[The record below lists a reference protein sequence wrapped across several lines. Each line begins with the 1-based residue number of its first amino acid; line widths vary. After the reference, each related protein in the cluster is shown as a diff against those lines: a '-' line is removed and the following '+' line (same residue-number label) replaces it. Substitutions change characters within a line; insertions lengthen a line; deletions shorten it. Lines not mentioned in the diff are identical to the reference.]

1 MIRHC
6 IILSSSYSTGRRI
19 CLHYTGDDYSK
30 IDDAITK
37 IRGTYDG
44 KIVPY
49 STYIVHTD
57 LPDWESVIDKDPYF
71 DDVEVI
77 DTLDEFVERISR
89 DRYLKGLEV
98 ARYIMSKYQCTHTRL
113 EKLTYMCYADYLC
126 STGERLFEDK
136 IYAFSYG
143 PVIDSVYKAFS
154 SESREHPCCTLD
166 SAKILKD
173 HPTPYVGDFA
183 YSNSDSTEILKGES
197 LSPIKSRILFSEDGL
212 MKIESIDRTLKKYED
227 VATSDLI
234 SLTHKDGTPWS
245 VTDRNVRYAEIT
257 DEAILNYH
265 SKESSDVVKD
275 VD

>member
-136 IYAFSYG
+136 IYAFDHG
-143 PVIDSVYKAFS
+143 PVIDSVYKTFS

-166 SAKILKD
+166 
-173 HPTPYVGDFA
+173 PTK
-183 YSNSDSTEILKGES
+183 ILKGES

-212 MKIESIDRTLKKYED
+212 KKIESIDRTLKRYEEVSTVD
-227 VATSDLI
+227 IV

-245 VTDRNVRYAEIT
+245 VTDKSVMYAEIT

-275 VD
+275 LD